1 MVIIHGVTATC
12 HKERYQKAMRDKRKT
27 AVRRETRHV
36 IPGICA
42 DARRLGVS
50 RMHLWAVLT
59 GRRESE
65 PLMRRYRAF
74 RGE

>member
-1 MVIIHGVTATC
+1 M
-12 HKERYQKAMRDKRKT
+12 ERYQKAMRDKRKT

-50 RMHLWAVLT
+50 RMHLWAVLS

-65 PLMRRYRAF
+65 GLVKRYEQMKGMAV
-74 RGE
+74 

>member
-1 MVIIHGVTATC
+1 MKV
-12 HKERYQKAMRDKRKT
+12 KRKT

-50 RMHLWAVLT
+50 RKHLWAVLS
-59 GRRESE
+59 GRRESDG
-65 PLMRRYRAF
+65 LVKRYEQMKEEAV
-74 RGE
+74 